1 MQIGILEPDGFDAQ
15 AIDRLTALGSVTR
28 YEGGDRGHFLAPL
41 DVLFVRLAYRIDA
54 DLLRLAPRLRYL
66 CSPTTSHTHIDEGAI
81 AARNIELISLRGH
94 RAFLETIRATP
105 EHTFGLI
112 LALLRRYK
120 TAFTHVGSGGWNR
133 DLFRGEELYGQTVGI
148 IGLGRVGA
156 QVARYCTAFGAH
168 IVYYDPVPSPAE
180 GEWRPLSDIG
190 AVIAASRIVVLCA
203 SYNNGAAPIIGAP
216 EMAALDGRYF
226 INTARGELVD
236 EPALLRAI
244 ADGRLAGVATDVV
257 AGETADHRLAQW
269 QQAARRDNV
278 IVTPHIGG
286 ATVTSMA
293 RTERF
298 IVDQLEQ
305 RLRVNA

>member
-1 MQIGILEPDGFDAQ
+1 MEIGILEPDGFDA
-15 AIDRLTALGSVTR
+15 AAADRLTALGSVTR
-28 YEGGDRGHFLAPL
+28 YDGGDRSRFLAPL
-41 DVLFVRLAYRIDA
+41 DVLFVRLAYRIDSE
-54 DLLRLAPRLRYL
+54 LLRLAPRLRYL
-66 CSPTTSHTHIDEGAI
+66 CSPTTSHTHIDEEAI
-81 AARNIELISLRGH
+81 AARNIALISLRGQ

-120 TAFTHVGSGGWNR
+120 TAFKHVASGGWNR
-133 DLFRGEELYGQTVGI
+133 DLFRGEELYGQPVGI
-148 IGLGRVGA
+148 IGLGRVGT
-156 QVARYCTAFGAH
+156 QVARYCDVFGAK
-168 IVYYDPVPSPAE
+168 IVYYDPAPSSAE
-180 GEWRPLSDIG
+180 AEWRPLSDIG
-190 AVIAASRIVVLCA
+190 AVIAASRIIVLCA

-216 EMAALDGRYF
+216 EIAALDGRYL

-236 EPALLRAI
+236 EPALLQAI
-244 ADGRLAGVATDVV
+244 EDGRLAGVATDVI
-257 AGETADHRLAQW
+257 AEETGNHRAEQW

-305 RLRVNA
+305 RIRANA